1 MATDRYYFFPTLSS
15 FVQGVILFLTIT
27 LGFFQI
33 LETLEQTYIFN
44 TFLFCAAVNTVQFC
58 PDTWNI
64 GIFNV
69 VQKLREKAAILH
81 KYISRPSIR

>member
-44 TFLFCAAVNTVQFC
+44 TFLFCAAVNTVLSRYMEY
-58 PDTWNI
+58 WNI
-64 GIFNV
+64 QCGTKTEGKSRNSPQI
-69 VQKLREKAAILH
+69 
-81 KYISRPSIR
+81 YI